1 MSKDAPNFA
10 VYRPKTMRFRP
21 KPKYETLTAFGK
33 GHEVVQPPNGR
44 AGVIFASPHSGAI
57 HPPEILERSSLSA
70 HQLRRNEDIFID
82 HLFGSA
88 VAAGAPFLRA
98 LFPRVVVDVNRC
110 ETELPPQWDALIDTP
125 EYRHPTPRAAAGL
138 GVVPTY
144 LSETLPIYN
153 RLPDIKDVSNRL
165 TKLYHPYHAALRG
178 LLETSVNRF
187 GRALLVDCHSM
198 PGFAPMGSRRPDI
211 ILGDRFGTSCHA
223 DTMGLFRQLFTQA
236 GYSVGVNYPYAGGY
250 TTTHYGKPDEGVE
263 AIQIE
268 VNRDLYVNPVT
279 LSPKSG
285 YVRLT
290 ENLRQITHD
299 IVASALPQAL
309 AAQ

>member
-1 MSKDAPNFA
+1 
-10 VYRPKTMRFRP
+10 MRFRP
-21 KPKYETLTAFGK
+21 KPKLENLTAFGA
-33 GHEVVQPPNGR
+33 GHVVALPSVWR
-44 AGVIFASPHSGAI
+44 AGVVFASPHSGDI
-57 HPPEILERSSLSA
+57 YPPDLLDRSNLSK
-70 HQLRRNEDIFID
+70 HQFRRNEDIFVNQ
-82 HLFGSA
+82 LFESA
-88 VAAGAPFLRA
+88 VTAGAPLIRA
-98 LFPRVVVDVNRC
+98 LFPRVVVDVNRA
-110 ETELPPQWDALIDTP
+110 ETELPAHWDSLIDMP
-125 EYRHPTPRAAAGL
+125 DYQQPTPRAAAGL

-144 LSETLPIYN
+144 LTETLPIYN

-165 TKLYHPYHAALRG
+165 TRLYHPYHAALAG

-223 DTMGLFRQLFTQA
+223 DTLGLLRQLFTQA

-250 TTTHYGKPDEGVE
+250 TTSHYGKPDEGVE

-285 YVRLT
+285 YAKLT
-290 ENLRQITHD
+290 EDLGRITHD
-299 IVASALPQAL
+299 IVASALPQDL

>member
-1 MSKDAPNFA
+1 
-10 VYRPKTMRFRP
+10 MRFKKKSKFEDLSSYGAGYHIEQP
-21 KPKYETLTAFGK
+21 ALWGS
-33 GHEVVQPPNGR
+33 GVV
-44 AGVIFASPHSGAI
+44 FASPHSGSVY
-57 HPPEILERSSLSA
+57 PPDLLNRTHLSP
-70 HQLRRNEDIFID
+70 HQLRRNEDIYID
-82 HLFGSA
+82 HLFHSA

-98 LFPRVVVDVNRC
+98 LFPRVIVDVNRAAN
-110 ETELPPQWDALIDTP
+110 ELPPEWESLQEISGDKTI
-125 EYRHPTPRAAAGL
+125 TPRAAAGL
-138 GVVPTY
+138 GVIPTF
-144 LSETLPIYN
+144 LSESLPIYTQ
-153 RLPDIKDVSNRL
+153 LPDIEDVRMRL
-165 TKLYHPYHAALRG
+165 MRLYHPYHAALKG
-178 LLETSVNRF
+178 LLECSLKRF

-223 DTMGLFRQLFTQA
+223 DTLALFRNLFAQA
-236 GYSVGVNYPYAGGY
+236 GYSVGINYPYAGGY
-250 TTTHYGKPDEGVE
+250 TTSHYGQPEQGVE

-290 ENLRQITHD
+290 EDLRMITQD
-299 IVASALPQAL
+299 IVAAATPQDI